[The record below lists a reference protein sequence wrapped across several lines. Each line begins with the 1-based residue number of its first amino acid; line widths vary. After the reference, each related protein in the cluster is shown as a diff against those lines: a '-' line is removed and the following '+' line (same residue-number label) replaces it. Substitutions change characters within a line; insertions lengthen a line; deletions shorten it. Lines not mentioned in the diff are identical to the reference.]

1 MRLERTQKGL
11 RVLAPAKL
19 NLYLEVGPKRP
30 DGYHEIDSLFQAV
43 SLFDELELLEVPGS
57 EITLEEEGI
66 SLGPGN
72 LVLTAA
78 RRLQEGC
85 FPSSAARPGARI
97 RLRKSIPQGAGLGG
111 GSSDAAATLV
121 GLSVLWGIPPEAA
134 RLQGVAL
141 SLGSDVPFFLVG
153 GTARC
158 RGRGE
163 RVESWAQWFDP
174 HEPFHYVL
182 VYPKLNI
189 STKLVYD
196 TLDAVRGP
204 NFALTAPSPLDSMHP
219 ESVKT
224 QLDCGKL
231 FYNRFESVVYKV
243 FPELQSLH
251 DLLTGESLLKVL
263 MSGSGSTVYGVCRS
277 AEEAESIARKLKGHV
292 PADVFTARSEP
303 RHGWVR
309 GF

>member
-1 MRLERTQKGL
+1 MRLEPIQKGI
-11 RVLAPAKL
+11 RVLTPAKL

-30 DGYHEIDSLFQAV
+30 DGFHDIDSLFQAV
-43 SLFDELELLEVPGS
+43 SLFDELEFLEAPGNEVS
-57 EITLEEEGI
+57 LEEEGI

-78 RRLQEGC
+78 RRLQESC

-97 RLRKSIPQGAGLGG
+97 RLRKTIPQGAGLGG

-121 GLSVLWGIPPEAA
+121 GLSVLWGIPPEGS
-134 RLQGVAL
+134 RLQEIAL

-163 RVESWAQWFDP
+163 QVESWAEWFDP

-182 VYPKLNI
+182 AYPKLNV

-204 NFALTAPSPLDSMHP
+204 NFTLTHPSPLDSMPP
-219 ESVKT
+219 ESVRT
-224 QLDCGKL
+224 QLGCGRI
-231 FYNRFESVVYKV
+231 FYNRFESVAYTV

-251 DLLTGESLLKVL
+251 DRLSEEPFRKVL
-263 MSGSGSTVYGVCRS
+263 MSGSGSTVYGVCGS
-277 AEEAESIARKLKGHV
+277 AEEAERIACKLKGHL
-292 PADVFTARSEP
+292 PAEVFTACSEP

-309 GF
+309 GS